1 MHNHTRFRVCGISL
15 IEALIAIAVVS
26 VGLLAIARLHGDLL
40 SSAGDSKARA
50 EAMQIA
56 ETEIEKLRNASTLTD
71 LNRRLE
77 NVRTE
82 APGRNA
88 DYTLEW
94 SNLPD
99 TSDFGF
105 FEPEVRVTWI
115 DRRGDAQSV
124 LISTAVAWSNP
135 RFSVA
140 AARAD
145 SEGGNFLNAP
155 TGRARMG
162 GGELLEGTDVTTV
175 TNVIEGTS
183 IEDGT
188 ETRQRDGEVQLV
200 RDGEV
205 VMTMDTTNP
214 GELFSTIS
222 GRVYYGGTISLNPV
236 VTRVLSSDA
245 GFCTRRGQEPLGS
258 ALKPFVDSAS
268 GYSYFYYQCYV
279 GEGWYGNVG
288 IVRQENANP
297 NDRSCV
303 GDHLAEETS
312 AWDSREP
319 RTSSNRFYRSF
330 IETTSGIRAIGI
342 GITPAEGDSQNP
354 TYVAQNLTSHD
365 FMLTRFRSGNNRPRD
380 CFEALEDGEGAF
392 EDNAG
397 RHVCLYEGGMGCGTD
412 DGDSLPQ
419 PGDQETTLVAGNVE
433 QINSPTGNS
442 RPVLEDLTFDSV
454 YATCGPNRESLG
466 QGRNEVES
474 ITSYECVIDWEG
486 WTGETWSSDMILTLG
501 PNTKLCDV
509 GTAELGGGT
518 VTKSGDNVLIFDRI
532 SQTEALQF
540 DFAVAHED
548 ADCP

>member
-1 MHNHTRFRVCGISL
+1 MRNHPRFRLCGISL
-15 IEALIAIAVVS
+15 IEALIAIVVVS

-40 SSAGDSKARA
+40 SNAGDSKARA

-56 ETEIEKLRNASTLTD
+56 ETEVENLRNASTLTD
-71 LNRRLE
+71 LNRRLD

-82 APGRNA
+82 AEGRNA
-88 DYTLEW
+88 NYTLEW
-94 SNLPD
+94 TNLPN

-105 FEPEVRVTWI
+105 FEPVVRVAWT
-115 DRRGDAQSV
+115 DRRGEEQAV
-124 LISTAVAWSNP
+124 VISTAIAWSNP

-140 AARAD
+140 AARAG
-145 SEGGNFLNAP
+145 SQSGNFLNAP

-162 GGELLEGTDVTTV
+162 GGDLLEGSDVTTT
-175 TNVIEGTS
+175 TNVVEGTT

-200 RDGEV
+200 RGGEV
-205 VMTMDTTNP
+205 IMTMDTTNP

-245 GFCTRRGQEPLGS
+245 GFCTRRGQEALGS
-258 ALKPFVDSAS
+258 PLEPFTDNAS

-279 GEGWYGNVG
+279 GEAWYGNVG

-303 GDHLAEETS
+303 GDHTAEATS

-319 RTSSNRFYRSF
+319 RASSNRFYRSF
-330 IETTSGIRAIGI
+330 IETSAGIRAIGI

-354 TYVAQNLTSHD
+354 TYVAQNLTGHD
-365 FMLTRFRSGNNRPRD
+365 FKLTRFRSGNNRPRN
-380 CFEALEDGEGAF
+380 CYEALEDGEGAF
-392 EDNAG
+392 EGNAG
-397 RHVCLYEGGMGCGTD
+397 RHVCLYEGGIGCGTD
-412 DGDSLPQ
+412 DGDALPQ
-419 PGDQETTLVAGNVE
+419 PGDQESTLVAGDVT
-433 QINSPTGNS
+433 QIDAGPGS
-442 RPVLEDLTFDSV
+442 RPVLGDLTFDSV
-454 YATCGPNRESLG
+454 YATCGPNVESVG
-466 QGRNEVES
+466 SGVNSVDS

-501 PNTKLCDV
+501 PETKLCDV
-509 GTAELGGGT
+509 ANPELGGGT
-518 VTKSGDNVLIFDRI
+518 VTKEGDNILSFDQI
-532 SQTEALQF
+532 SQTEALTF

-548 ADCP
+548 ANCP